1 MRIDVGI
8 SKKVLLYKPHATEK
22 SPLAMPFLKVWQC
35 LKNQITYESEFLGD
49 LMWWDVSAGHDDIRD
64 VGVIQA

>member
-1 MRIDVGI
+1 M
-8 SKKVLLYKPHATEK
+8 
-22 SPLAMPFLKVWQC
+22 
-35 LKNQITYESEFLGD
+35 TYESEFLGD

>member
-1 MRIDVGI
+1 MFAAELSSGI
-8 SKKVLLYKPHATEK
+8 ALEGVPSSEK
-22 SPLAMPFLKVWQC
+22 CQMA
-35 LKNQITYESEFLGD
+35 YESSEFLGD

>member
-8 SKKVLLYKPHATEK
+8 SKQLNLCRMSSGIVFEGVATPEK
-22 SPLAMPFLKVWQC
+22 CQMAHES
-35 LKNQITYESEFLGD
+35 SEFLGD